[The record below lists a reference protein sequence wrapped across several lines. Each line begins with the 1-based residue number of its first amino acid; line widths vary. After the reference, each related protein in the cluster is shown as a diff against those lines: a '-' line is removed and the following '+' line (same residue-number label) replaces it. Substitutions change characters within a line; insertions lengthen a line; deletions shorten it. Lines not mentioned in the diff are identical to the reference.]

1 MAALQLPAV
10 QPFSVSVD
18 RTTLG
23 QRWLKWVKSLEYYMV
38 ASKITD
44 KAQKRAMLLHLSGP
58 EVQDVFETLS
68 GTGDDYDAA
77 LASLTQYFQPRKNV
91 SFERH
96 SFRQAAQQPNESMD
110 AYVTRL
116 RNLAKT
122 CEYKEA
128 EDEMIRDQI
137 VDKCVSNSLRR
148 RLLREGTLTLD
159 KCLEIARAVEA
170 ADLHASKI
178 ESATGQ
184 SPGQVN
190 RIVEENSKE
199 QPSRN
204 STWRDT
210 RSQRNGRNVNTPGNT
225 RSVCYCCGRP
235 GHRAKDPSCP
245 ANGKN
250 CNNCS
255 KVGHFAS
262 VCKSESQ
269 KASRSGVRYMT
280 TGNEDSDDEHLFAI
294 GPQSTTVTISVHGT
308 DIPVIID
315 SGASVNVLDGKTF
328 NMLPVTDISLRNTS
342 VKIFPY
348 GSETPLPVKGTFTT
362 SVSTSQCQT
371 NAEFVVVDNL
381 TAGSLLGKKTATE
394 LGLLRIGP
402 EPPSVNRLTTN
413 VQEIVN
419 KYNDVFNG
427 VGKLKDYQL
436 KIHINADVTPVAQ
449 PQRRVPFHVRQDVE
463 KKLQELQDLDIIEDV
478 EGPTP
483 WVSPLVAVPKS
494 NGEVRVCVDMRR
506 ANEAVVRERHP
517 IPTLEETLQSL
528 NGAVVFSKLDL
539 RWGYHQV
546 ELHPE
551 SRVLTTFSTHKGLKR
566 YKRLIFGLSSAPEM
580 YQYVIQ
586 QTLQGIP
593 GARNISDDIIVFGTD
608 QESHDKSLELTL
620 ERLKLKGLTLNREK
634 CLFSVPELVF
644 FGFKI
649 SADGIKPDDKK
660 VDAVKNARPPQN
672 AAEVR
677 SFLGLVNYC
686 ARFIPNFATLAEPLR
701 RLTRGDTD
709 WSWGEAQR
717 NAFDRLRAVL
727 TSDCVVAHFNQSAD
741 TQLKVDASPVGLG
754 AILLQENNGTVRP
767 VAYAS
772 RTLTDVERRYSQTEK
787 EALAVV
793 WACERFHLYLYGKE
807 FMLYTDHKPLEVI
820 YSPKSKP
827 PPRIERWALRLQP
840 YRFTIAHMAGK
851 TNPADVLSRLP
862 LDDQPFRERNIAEEY
877 INYVTV
883 NAVPKALTLEQI
895 KEATST
901 DHVLQQVK
909 NCLHGAVWPDTP
921 ELLPYK
927 QVKDELCAS
936 NGVVLRGSKIVIP
949 TALHHATLCNAH
961 EGHQGI
967 VRTKQM
973 IREKVWWPG
982 ILRQVEAMVKACLPC
997 QSVAVTKSAVEPLRP
1012 SVMPA
1017 KPWQEVHI
1025 DLCGPFPTG
1034 ETLLVCEDACS
1045 RWPEVVIL
1053 RSTTS
1058 AAIIGHLKK
1067 IFAAYGL
1074 PEKVITDNGANLV
1087 SQEFED
1093 FLKTHGV
1100 QHRKVTPY
1108 WPQANAEV
1116 ERFNRTIGKAIRTV
1130 HVEGKDWRTEMFTF
1144 LLNYRATPHAST
1156 GVSPALLHLGR
1167 EIRTKVPQVEGRV
1180 SNLLSDALQCAHM
1193 KDQQAKQR
1201 MKSYVDK
1208 KNNAVPSDIQ
1218 TGDKVLLQQA
1228 RHNKLTTRYDPKPY
1242 MVLERRGP
1250 SVILQRENGRMF
1262 MRNVS
1267 LVRKLP
1273 YGTVLC
1279 EDDDYDMDLN
1289 QPQPEV
1295 QAQQE
1300 STGRPQRDR
1309 RPPTRLNYSQ

>member
-1 MAALQLPAV
+1 MAVSLSGLTGLKEFDTVGEPA
-10 QPFSVSVD
+10 
-18 RTTLG
+18 TLA
-23 QRWLKWVKSLEYYMV
+23 QRWKKWKEEFELYV
-38 ASKITD
+38 AASGVTD
-44 KAQKRAMLLHLSGP
+44 PTQKRALLLHLA
-58 EVQDVFETLS
+58 
-68 GTGDDYDAA
+68 GTGVRDIFKTFPTSESGNAKEFDKAMK
-77 LASLTQYFQPRKNV
+77 SLSTHFKPKKNV
-91 SFERH
+91 PLA
-96 SFRQAAQQPNESMD
+96 RQTFLAEKPKPGEIINNFI
-110 AYVTRL
+110 TRL
-116 RNLAKT
+116 QTLTET
-122 CEYKEA
+122 CEYGEEK
-128 EDEMIRDQI
+128 DNQVRDQTLLFVKDKNLKSKLYRADTLTLAKLLEI
-137 VDKCVSNSLRR
+137 VSQYHDKESLILVPDNQVNNVNIAKVSGPLWDLTRKASHWKWGQQEEEALKKVKELLTKAPVMAYHKQGRATRLITDASPVGLGAILEQKQEDGLYRPVYYASRKLSNVEKRIAKLESSDWRKAVKDFLFQFRTTPHTVTGISPAELLMGR
-148 RLLREGTLTLD
+148 KVRDKLPRIRLTSERTTESECQQLLRERDAKAKLRQKEYADMNRSAKPCDIQEGEEVLLKQDRENKLFPNFEPEPYTV
-159 KCLEIARAVEA
+159 LERKGNAVV
-170 ADLHASKI
+170 I
-178 ESATGQ
+178 E
-184 SPGQVN
+184 
-190 RIVEENSKE
+190 
-199 QPSRN
+199 
-204 STWRDT
+204 
-210 RSQRNGRNVNTPGNT
+210 NT
-225 RSVCYCCGRP
+225 
-235 GHRAKDPSCP
+235 
-245 ANGKN
+245 
-250 CNNCS
+250 
-255 KVGHFAS
+255 
-262 VCKSESQ
+262 E
-269 KASRSGVRYMT
+269 
-280 TGNEDSDDEHLFAI
+280 
-294 GPQSTTVTISVHGT
+294 
-308 DIPVIID
+308 
-315 SGASVNVLDGKTF
+315 GKTK
-328 NMLPVTDISLRNTS
+328 MRN
-342 VKIFPY
+342 IA
-348 GSETPLPVKGTFTT
+348 FTKRFIRPE
-362 SVSTSQCQT
+362 
-371 NAEFVVVDNL
+371 AEEEEVP
-381 TAGSLLGKKTATE
+381 
-394 LGLLRIGP
+394 I
-402 EPPSVNRLTTN
+402 
-413 VQEIVN
+413 Q
-419 KYNDVFNG
+419 KYRFKNDT
-427 VGKLKDYQL
+427 KRK
-436 KIHINADVTPVAQ
+436 
-449 PQRRVPFHVRQDVE
+449 
-463 KKLQELQDLDIIEDV
+463 
-478 EGPTP
+478 
-483 WVSPLVAVPKS
+483 
-494 NGEVRVCVDMRR
+494 
-506 ANEAVVRERHP
+506 
-517 IPTLEETLQSL
+517 
-528 NGAVVFSKLDL
+528 L
-539 RWGYHQV
+539 RW
-546 ELHPE
+546 
-551 SRVLTTFSTHKGLKR
+551 
-566 YKRLIFGLSSAPEM
+566 
-580 YQYVIQ
+580 
-586 QTLQGIP
+586 
-593 GARNISDDIIVFGTD
+593 N
-608 QESHDKSLELTL
+608 
-620 ERLKLKGLTLNREK
+620 
-634 CLFSVPELVF
+634 VPELVF

-921 ELLPYK
+921 DLLPYK

-1267 LVRKLP
+1267 L
-1273 YGTVLC
+1273 
-1279 EDDDYDMDLN
+1279 
-1289 QPQPEV
+1289 
-1295 QAQQE
+1295 
-1300 STGRPQRDR
+1300 
-1309 RPPTRLNYSQ
+1309 

>member
-1 MAALQLPAV
+1 M
-10 QPFSVSVD
+10 
-18 RTTLG
+18 
-23 QRWLKWVKSLEYYMV
+23 E
-38 ASKITD
+38 
-44 KAQKRAMLLHLSGP
+44 
-58 EVQDVFETLS
+58 
-68 GTGDDYDAA
+68 
-77 LASLTQYFQPRKNV
+77 
-91 SFERH
+91 SF
-96 SFRQAAQQPNESMD
+96 
-110 AYVTRL
+110 
-116 RNLAKT
+116 
-122 CEYKEA
+122 
-128 EDEMIRDQI
+128 
-137 VDKCVSNSLRR
+137 
-148 RLLREGTLTLD
+148 
-159 KCLEIARAVEA
+159 
-170 ADLHASKI
+170 
-178 ESATGQ
+178 
-184 SPGQVN
+184 
-190 RIVEENSKE
+190 
-199 QPSRN
+199 
-204 STWRDT
+204 
-210 RSQRNGRNVNTPGNT
+210 
-225 RSVCYCCGRP
+225 
-235 GHRAKDPSCP
+235 
-245 ANGKN
+245 N
-250 CNNCS
+250 C
-255 KVGHFAS
+255 
-262 VCKSESQ
+262 
-269 KASRSGVRYMT
+269 T
-280 TGNEDSDDEHLFAI
+280 
-294 GPQSTTVTISVHGT
+294 
-308 DIPVIID
+308 
-315 SGASVNVLDGKTF
+315 
-328 NMLPVTDISLRNTS
+328 
-342 VKIFPY
+342 
-348 GSETPLPVKGTFTT
+348 
-362 SVSTSQCQT
+362 
-371 NAEFVVVDNL
+371 
-381 TAGSLLGKKTATE
+381 
-394 LGLLRIGP
+394 
-402 EPPSVNRLTTN
+402 
-413 VQEIVN
+413 
-419 KYNDVFNG
+419 
-427 VGKLKDYQL
+427 
-436 KIHINADVTPVAQ
+436 
-449 PQRRVPFHVRQDVE
+449 
-463 KKLQELQDLDIIEDV
+463 
-478 EGPTP
+478 
-483 WVSPLVAVPKS
+483 
-494 NGEVRVCVDMRR
+494 
-506 ANEAVVRERHP
+506 
-517 IPTLEETLQSL
+517 
-528 NGAVVFSKLDL
+528 
-539 RWGYHQV
+539 
-546 ELHPE
+546 
-551 SRVLTTFSTHKGLKR
+551 
-566 YKRLIFGLSSAPEM
+566 
-580 YQYVIQ
+580 
-586 QTLQGIP
+586 
-593 GARNISDDIIVFGTD
+593 
-608 QESHDKSLELTL
+608 
-620 ERLKLKGLTLNREK
+620 
-634 CLFSVPELVF
+634 
-644 FGFKI
+644 I

-1267 LVRKLP
+1267 LFSDLYLVGMIEPFDGEDFADYSERLNSYFIANNIGQVAADANEATKLVADKKKVAVTISVIGVSP
-1273 YGTVLC
+1273 TKEKVQAIQDAAPPTNVAELQSFIGAAANFLHTVLRH
-1279 EDDDYDMDLN
+1279 YDPAIELVLQCDASSMGVGAALLQPGPDGKMFLVLVDAYSKFVDIIPMTQATSANTIAALRHTFSYFGLPEHVVTDNGSQFTSAEFQKFLTDNCIQHTTTAPGYPATNGLAERYVGDFKDKLTKIGDTGEPLQTKLDRFLLTYRATPTSLGKTPSELLMNRQPRIRLSALRAKQSKQEVKIFQDNLDNKPKFHQN
-1289 QPQPEV
+1289 QPVFVRNFGKGARWVPGVIIGTISPRNYEV
-1295 QAQQE
+1295 Q
-1300 STGRPQRDR
+1300 
-1309 RPPTRLNYSQ
+1309 